1 MMKLLTEVKNPAAGH
16 GAYRKLLLTAKEEFY
31 E

>member
-16 GAYRKLLLTAKEEFY
+16 GAYRKLLLTAKGGVL
-31 E
+31 